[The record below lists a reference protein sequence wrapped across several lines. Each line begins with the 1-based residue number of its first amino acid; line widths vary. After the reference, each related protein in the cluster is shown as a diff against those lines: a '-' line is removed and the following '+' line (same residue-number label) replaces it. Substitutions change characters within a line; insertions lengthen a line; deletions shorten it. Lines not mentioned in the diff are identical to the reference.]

1 MHDEFIDIN
10 SKRTRKIIWVYKK
23 LKVEGKPFC
32 WTDIRRI
39 SGVKKKNFQEV
50 VPYLLK
56 YVDDDTVSKIMK
68 LIIVDND
75 EITVC
80 SIFK

>member
-1 MHDEFIDIN
+1 M
-10 SKRTRKIIWVYKK
+10 YKK

-56 YVDDDTVSKIMK
+56 YADDDTVSKIMK